1 MKHVV
6 LIGMMG
12 AGKSTV
18 GRYLAHCLGRPLYDT
33 DLLIEEAEG
42 KSIPDIFRDEGEVYF
57 RQRECAVIRQAL
69 EESPAVLSLGGG
81 AYMQPEVR
89 EVLRRNSV
97 TFYLKASLRNLQR
110 RVGSGATRPLLEGG
124 NVREKLRHRVIER
137 DPIYRM
143 ADAIVTTDHRTSAQ
157 VGERIIEH
165 RALFD

>member
-18 GRYLAHCLGRPLYDT
+18 GRYLAHCLGRQLYDT
-33 DLLIEEAEG
+33 DQLIEQAEG
-42 KSIPDIFRDEGEVYF
+42 KAISEIFHEQGEPYF
-57 RQRECAVIRQAL
+57 RRRELEVIRKVL
-69 EESPAVLSLGGG
+69 EESPAVISLGGG

-89 EVLRRNSV
+89 DLLRKDCV

-110 RVGSGATRPLLEGG
+110 RVGTGVTRPLLHGG
-124 NVREKLRHRVIER
+124 SVRDKLRHRVVER
-137 DPIYRM
+137 DPVYRT